1 MYYLHP
7 QLFIKPEMKPT
18 RDGFGKGLLELG
30 TVNKDVVVLTADVS
44 DSVRVAEFGKQ
55 FPDRYFQCGV
65 SEQNMMA
72 VACGFAQEGKIPF
85 LSSYATFS
93 PGRSWDQLRVSGCY
107 SNVPVKVAGA
117 HTGISVGP
125 DGATHQALEDIA
137 SIRVLPNIT
146 VVVPCDAEETRKA
159 TIAIAALQG
168 PAYIRF
174 AREKTPIMTIA
185 KTSFKIGRAE
195 VARKGKN
202 VTIVA
207 CGPLLY
213 EALVA
218 ARMLA
223 KLHISAEVINCHTIK
238 PLDTH
243 ALLVSFKKTRAVVT
257 VEEHQITGGLGGA
270 VSEFA
275 GQKFP
280 VPIER
285 IGMLDTF
292 GESGEADELLVKYC
306 MKAHN
311 VVKAVQK
318 VLKRKK

>member
-1 MYYLHP
+1 MYHLHP

-30 TVNKDVVVLTADVS
+30 AVNKDVVVLTADVS

-168 PAYIRF
+168 PTYMRF

-223 KLHISAEVINCHTIK
+223 KLHINAEVINCHTIK
-238 PLDTH
+238 PLDTRT
-243 ALLVSFKKTRAVVT
+243 LLASFKKTRAVVT

-292 GESGEADELLVKYC
+292 GESGEADELLVKYH
-306 MKAHN
+306 MKAPD

>member
-1 MYYLHP
+1 MYHLHP
-7 QLFIKPEMKPT
+7 QLFLKPEMKPT
-18 RDGFGKGLLELG
+18 RDGFGKGLLDLG
-30 TVNKDVVVLTADVS
+30 STNKDVVVLTADVS

-72 VACGFAQEGKIPF
+72 AACGFAQEGKIPF

-117 HTGISVGP
+117 HAGISVGP

-146 VVVPCDAEETRKA
+146 VVVPCDVEETRKA
-159 TIAIAALQG
+159 TVAIAALPG
-168 PAYIRF
+168 PVYMRF
-174 AREKTPIMTIA
+174 AREKTPIITIA
-185 KTSFKIGRAE
+185 KTPFKIGRAE
-195 VARKGKN
+195 VVQSGRN

-207 CGPLLY
+207 CGSLLY

-218 ARMLA
+218 ARALA
-223 KLHISAEVINCHTIK
+223 RRHISAEVINCHTIK
-238 PLDTH
+238 PLDVVT
-243 ALLVSFKKTRAVVT
+243 LLKSFKKTRAVVT

-270 VSEFA
+270 ISELA

-285 IGMLDTF
+285 VGMRDMF
-292 GESGEADELLVKYC
+292 GESGEADELLIKYR
-306 MKAHN
+306 MKAPD
-311 VVKAVQK
+311 VVRAAQN